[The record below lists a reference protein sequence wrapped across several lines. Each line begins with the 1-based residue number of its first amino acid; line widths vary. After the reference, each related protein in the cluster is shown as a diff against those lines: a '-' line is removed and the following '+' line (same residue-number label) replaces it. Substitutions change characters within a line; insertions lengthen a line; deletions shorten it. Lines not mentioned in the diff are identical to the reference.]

1 MSSFFGV
8 SVLVYLLLYVYLQTE
23 TAPGGSAAG
32 PLKPDNDDDYI
43 PDCED

>member
-1 MSSFFGV
+1 MSSFFCV

-32 PLKPDNDDDYI
+32 PSGIMGSVLLI
-43 PDCED
+43 TF